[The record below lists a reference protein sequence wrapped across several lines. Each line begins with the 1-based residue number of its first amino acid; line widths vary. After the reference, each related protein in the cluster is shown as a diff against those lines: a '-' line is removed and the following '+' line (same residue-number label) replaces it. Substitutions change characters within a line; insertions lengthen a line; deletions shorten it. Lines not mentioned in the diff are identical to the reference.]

1 MDITSGIF
9 KSSPTLTILAI
20 HNAANNLLYSS
31 QKGQTTEFGP
41 AHTAHGN
48 TPIPKDKMELRD
60 SAVHQFGCHAT
71 TSEMHRVSLEMQK
84 HLLPTNQALMDSGD
98 KVRAL

>member
-9 KSSPTLTILAI
+9 NSSPTLIILSI
-20 HNAANNLLYSS
+20 HNAANNLLYSL

-48 TPIPKDKMELRD
+48 TPIPKDKMKLLRD
-60 SAVHQFGCHAT
+60 SAVHQFGCHAA
-71 TSEMHRVSLEMQK
+71 TSENHRVSLEMQK
-84 HLLPTNQALMDSGD
+84 HLLPLRDSDD
-98 KVRAL
+98 KVRVL